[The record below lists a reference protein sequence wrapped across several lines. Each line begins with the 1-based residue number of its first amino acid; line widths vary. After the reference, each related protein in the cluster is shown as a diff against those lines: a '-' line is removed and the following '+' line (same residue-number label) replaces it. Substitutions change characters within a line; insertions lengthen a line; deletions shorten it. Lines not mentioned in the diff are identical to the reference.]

1 MNTQTE
7 KRTKRN
13 LIIFTLAVLG
23 LAVLSWLIEPYT
35 VPPDAEPG
43 TAGLGQLLWI
53 ISPVLVMVLL
63 RSFGGDG
70 WVDFGLQPNFKGN
83 GFWWWTSILYYPLIV
98 LVILLVGTLTGG
110 LTIHTKQLS
119 GAVPVLTTLLVSSLI
134 KNIFEEFAWRGYLAP
149 KVYNLKKNIWL
160 SHAFVGLIW
169 GLWHLPF
176 VMAFWPY
183 LTPDMLPVFIPLLL
197 LGCMFDS
204 VVYGEIRLATDSV
217 LPAWVSH
224 TVGNV
229 VGNFL
234 ILNSVITFRS
244 GQELL
249 FTPGGEGVISMILML
264 ALGIWLHK
272 RRVKTA

>member
-7 KRTKRN
+7 KLTKRN
-13 LIIFTLAVLG
+13 IAIFTLAVLG
-23 LAVLSWLIEPYT
+23 LAILAWIVEPFT
-35 VPPDAEPG
+35 VPPDAEPC

-53 ISPVLVMVLL
+53 VSPVLVMVLL

-70 WVDFGLQPNFKGN
+70 WSDFGMRPNFKGN

-98 LVILLVGTLTGG
+98 LVILLLGTLTGG
-110 LTIHTKQLS
+110 LALNLDALN
-119 GAVPVLTTLLVSSLI
+119 GAVPILITLLFSSLV

-149 KVYNLKKNIWL
+149 RVYSLKKNIWL
-160 SHAFVGLIW
+160 SHAFVGLVW

-176 VMAFWPY
+176 VVAFWPY
-183 LTPDMLPVFIPLLL
+183 LTPDMLPIFIPLLL
-197 LGCMFDS
+197 LGTMCDS
-204 VVYGEIRLATDSV
+204 VVYGEIRLATNSV

-249 FTPGGEGVISMILML
+249 FTPGGEGVISMVLML
-264 ALGIWLHK
+264 ALGIWLHTQRIK
-272 RRVKTA
+272 PK

>member
-7 KRTKRN
+7 KLTKRN
-13 LIIFTLAVLG
+13 IAIFTLAVLG
-23 LAVLSWLIEPYT
+23 LAILAWIVEPFT

-53 ISPVLVMVLL
+53 VSPVLVMVLL

-70 WVDFGLQPNFKGN
+70 WSDFGMRPNFKGN

-98 LVILLVGTLTGG
+98 LVILLLGTLTGG
-110 LTIHTKQLS
+110 LALNLDALN
-119 GAVPVLTTLLVSSLI
+119 GAVPILITLLFSSLV

-149 KVYNLKKNIWL
+149 RVYSLKKNIWL
-160 SHAFVGLIW
+160 SHAFVGLVW

-176 VMAFWPY
+176 VVAFWPY
-183 LTPDMLPVFIPLLL
+183 LTPDMLPIFIPLLL
-197 LGCMFDS
+197 LGTMCDS
-204 VVYGEIRLATDSV
+204 VVYGEIRLATNSV

-249 FTPGGEGVISMILML
+249 FTPGGEGVISMVLML
-264 ALGIWLHK
+264 ALGIWLHTQRIK
-272 RRVKTA
+272 PK